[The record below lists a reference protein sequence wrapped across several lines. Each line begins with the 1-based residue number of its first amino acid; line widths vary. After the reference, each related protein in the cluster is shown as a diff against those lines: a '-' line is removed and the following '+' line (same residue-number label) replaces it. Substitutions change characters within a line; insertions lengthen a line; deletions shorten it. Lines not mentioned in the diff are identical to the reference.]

1 MRIVDIDSRLDR
13 STPYIRVYRGRIS
26 INAPALQ
33 LLKVQPGIDRI
44 VFRHDLDSLS
54 SRKTFTAYIAR
65 SNDGT
70 GYEVR
75 PKRHIGRIC
84 SVSLSEKLATY
95 LTGYAAYRIIN
106 RPVYQDGIAY
116 YPIDPKSH

>member
-13 STPYIRVYRGRIS
+13 STPYIRVSRGRIS
-26 INAPALQ
+26 INGPALQ
-33 LLKVQPGIDRI
+33 LLQVQPGIDRVVI
-44 VFRHDLDSLS
+44 RHDLDSLS
-54 SRKTFTAYIAR
+54 SRKAFACYVAR

-70 GYEVR
+70 GYKVR
-75 PKRHIGRIC
+75 PKGHIGRIC
-84 SVSLSEKLATY
+84 SVSLSQKLATY

-106 RPVYQDGIAY
+106 RPVYQDSIAY